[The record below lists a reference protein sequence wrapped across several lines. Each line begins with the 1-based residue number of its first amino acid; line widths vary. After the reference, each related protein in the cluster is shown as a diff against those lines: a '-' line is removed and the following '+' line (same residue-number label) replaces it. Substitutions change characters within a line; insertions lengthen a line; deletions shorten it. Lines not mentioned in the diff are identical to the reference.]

1 MTAMNAANENQQ
13 KPVDENVKKLAAEV
27 ARYRRKVAGDLAS
40 AQRYSRATLGARVL
54 MSYLAWASDHRTEDD
69 SEAGRAYRALL
80 FAWVSLREFAFVLQ
94 AESDVKNV
102 AILKDGILT
111 ALERETSPERIER
124 KPKAKG
130 DEFRLLLALPE
141 TAVQARNPADCFA
154 SGMEQGGLRFRCR
167 VLTCDTLPMWPFNP
181 DHSAHSAWEKVNPD
195 RIVW

>member
-1 MTAMNAANENQQ
+1 MNAANENQQ
-13 KPVDENVKKLAAEV
+13 KPIDEQLKKLAAEV
-27 ARYRRKVAGDLAS
+27 ARYRRNVAGDLAS

-54 MSYLAWASDHRTEDD
+54 MSYLAWASDHRKEDA

-94 AESDVKNV
+94 AESDAKSV
-102 AILKDGILT
+102 AILKDGILS
-111 ALERETSPERIER
+111 ALDRETSPERIER
-124 KPKAKG
+124 KPKPKG

-141 TAVQARNPADCFA
+141 SALLARHPADCFA
-154 SGMEQGGLRFRCR
+154 SAMSQGAKRFRHR
-167 VLTCDTLPMWPFNP
+167 VLTGDTLPMWPFNP

>member
-1 MTAMNAANENQQ
+1 MNATNENQQ

-27 ARYRRKVAGDLAS
+27 ASYRRKVAGDLGS
-40 AQRYSRATLGARVL
+40 TLRYHRATEGARVL
-54 MSYLAWASDHRTEDD
+54 MSYLAWASDHRAEDD

-94 AESDVKNV
+94 AESDAKNV
-102 AILKDGILT
+102 DILKDGILV

-141 TAVQARNPADCFA
+141 SALIARHPADCFA
-154 SGMEQGGLRFRCR
+154 SAMSQGAKRFRHR
-167 VLTCDTLPMWPFNP
+167 VLTGDALPMWPFNP
-181 DHSAHSAWEKVNPD
+181 DHSAHSDWEKVNPD